1 MVNIIET
8 FRTCIRELKSSQ
20 TPESSKVVTATANG
34 CGKFCIEH
42 SAGCPQSFHG
52 TGGQRLPFRKGKVS
66 DKQPPYDSRFQWL
79 RWEGMCGAH
88 EGQQFSFILLLKMMK
103 LKIIVLCYHN
113 VEVRQL

>member
-1 MVNIIET
+1 MNIIET

-20 TPESSKVVTATANG
+20 IPESPKVVTATANG

-42 SAGCPQSFHG
+42 SGGYQQSFHG

-79 RWEGMCGAH
+79 RWEGTCGAH
-88 EGQQFSFILLLKMMK
+88 EGQQFSFPPPNDEVKTNCD
-103 LKIIVLCYHN
+103 VLSQC
-113 VEVRQL
+113 